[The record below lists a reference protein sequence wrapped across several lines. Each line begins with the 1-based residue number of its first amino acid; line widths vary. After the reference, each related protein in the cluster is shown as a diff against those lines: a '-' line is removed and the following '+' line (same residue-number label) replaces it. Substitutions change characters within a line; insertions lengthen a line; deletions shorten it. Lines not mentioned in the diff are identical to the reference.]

1 MPTSFSI
8 SGGTIVTPSRVRSSN
23 SIRVEGDSIA
33 TVGRTR
39 SAVGELDIR
48 VPEGTFVFPALL
60 NIHDHMRGN
69 YLPRVGPSG
78 GRFYTIWSDWND
90 DLQASTT
97 VAERNR
103 ALGIADIYA
112 LGSYKNILSGVAT
125 VQDHFPHEWN
135 EPFVSRQPLTVV
147 REYTLAH
154 DASRYALPWGSGLQ
168 REHRTARKK
177 GWPFITHLE
186 EGFDAEVQAGV
197 DVLERLRCLDEH
209 TVMIHCIGFSDD
221 DIRCVARAG
230 AHVVWCAASNIYMF
244 NVTCRVRQ
252 MLARGV
258 NVSIGTDST
267 HTGAINLFE
276 EIRFARRTY
285 RQMYNEDIEASA
297 LVDMVTVNPARALR
311 LAGVSGCLA
320 EGARADVLIIDPR
333 HDDPH
338 EALVAARVGDVELLT
353 SAGRPLYGSPK
364 FEDLFAAADLHT
376 FGGYTRIQ
384 VQGKQKLVVGDPLRM
399 LRQLRKAIGKR
410 KELEFLPVEEPTTA
424 AKRGR
429 SAPPPNAS
437 TRSGGTGV
445 RHA

>member
-23 SIRVEGDSIA
+23 GIRIEGDRVA
-33 TVGRTR
+33 GVGRSR
-39 SAVGELDIR
+39 ALVSKRDIR
-48 VPEGTFVFPALL
+48 VPDGTFVFPALL

-78 GRFYTIWSDWND
+78 GRFYTMWSDWND
-90 DLQASTT
+90 DLQASDT

-112 LGSYKNILSGVAT
+112 LSSYKNILSGVAT
-125 VQDHFPHEWN
+125 VHDHFPHAWN
-135 EPFVSRQPLTVV
+135 EPFVSRQPLNVV
-147 REYTLAH
+147 REYTIAH
-154 DASRYALPWGSGLQ
+154 DVSRYALPWGSGVR
-168 REHRTARKK
+168 REHRLAKKK

-197 DVLERLRCLDEH
+197 DLLERLRCLDDH

-221 DIRCVARAG
+221 DIRRVARAG

-244 NVTCRVRQ
+244 NVTCRVRK
-252 MLARGV
+252 MIDNGV

-267 HTGAINLFE
+267 HTGAINMFE

-297 LVDMVTVNPARALR
+297 LVEMVTTNPARALR
-311 LAGVSGCLA
+311 LDGVSGCLA

-338 EALVAARVGDVELLT
+338 EALVGARVGDVELLT
-353 SAGRPLYGSPK
+353 SAGTPLYGSPK
-364 FEDLFAAADLHT
+364 FEELFAAADLAR
-376 FGGYTRIQ
+376 FGGYTRVR
-384 VQGKQKLVVGDPLRM
+384 VQGKQKLVVGDPVGM
-399 LRQLRKAIGKR
+399 LRQLRKAIGKH
-410 KELEFLPVEEPTTA
+410 KNLEFLPVEEPLPRAGKRTA
-424 AKRGR
+424 
-429 SAPPPNAS
+429 
-437 TRSGGTGV
+437 SGPRRARV